1 MIQESLE
8 NGVLILS
15 IHRPERKNALTQ
27 DMYGHLAD
35 AIATTQSRPEVRA
48 VLLRGNE
55 NFTSG
60 NDLMDFAFF
69 AQAGTPLRETA
80 TVRFIYTVL
89 NIQKPLV
96 AAVRGLAVGIGTTVL
111 MHCDAVVVAKDA
123 RLSLPF
129 SQLGLLPEFGSSWL
143 LPSIV
148 GHTRARY
155 LLMTGAPFSGERA
168 YEMGLATHV
177 TTDESVY
184 DEATNVCTQFTSL
197 AGNAVRDTKSL
208 LNPEKRKLALKAVI
222 ESELDAFE
230 EALKSSAFEEA
241 ATAFFEKRKPD
252 FSRFS

>member
-27 DMYGHLAD
+27 EMYGHLAD
-35 AIATTQSRPEVRA
+35 ALAAAQKRPEVRA

-80 TVRFIYTVL
+80 TVRFIYTIL
-89 NIQKPLV
+89 NVEKPLI

-111 MHCDAVVVAKDA
+111 MHCDAVVVANDA

-143 LPSIV
+143 LPSII
-148 GHTRARY
+148 GHTRARH
-155 LLMTGAPFSGERA
+155 LLMTGAPFSGDRA
-168 YEMGLATHV
+168 YEMGLATHICQDE
-177 TTDESVY
+177 TTYE
-184 DEATNVCTQFTSL
+184 EAEKVCTQFTRL
-197 AGNAVRDTKSL
+197 AGNAVRDTKGL
-208 LNPEKRKLALKAVI
+208 LNPEKRNLALKAVI

-230 EALKSSAFEEA
+230 EALKGPAFEEA

-252 FSRFS
+252 FSRFD